1 MRLVTLLALLA
12 LPALAGAQAV
22 GVVEPQRVDDRY
34 ATDLY
39 VNLAECDPAQAIQR
53 EFRWNVQLEA
63 GQAFRSGVFR
73 FFASNKQPTAD
84 TSGGLAY
91 CDTEDDASTNL
102 KAGQVGEDITTSAG
116 ATSGNGTIPMQEI
129 ASESGRSQEG
139 QACTVGGDLIIYI
152 CVHYHPY
159 TSGTAVDP
167 TPRGLASG
175 TLTLSTQAPQ
185 APRLDRVSPG
195 NERLEADWTAAT
207 GGIAPEWFRVI
218 ARQSGSTAVTSTR
231 DSQGSNG
238 FVSGLVN
245 GTTYDVTVAA
255 LSAAGNPSPESNAL
269 PGTPIPADD
278 FWDRYSA
285 AGGQEQGGCASGAA
299 GPLALLG
306 LAALLA
312 RRRNGRRS

>member
-1 MRLVTLLALLA
+1 MRLFTLLVLLA

-39 VNLAECDPAQAIQR
+39 INLAECDQGQNVQV

-63 GQAFRSGVFR
+63 GRPAAGNGVFR
-73 FFASNKQPTAD
+73 FFATNKQPTA
-84 TSGGLAY
+84 TSGGFAL
-91 CDTEDDASTNL
+91 CPLDDDAPNNTFGHQVAEFTNN
-102 KAGQVGEDITTSAG
+102 GGVTT
-116 ATSGNGTIPMQEI
+116 GNGRVTTREI
-129 ASESGRSQEG
+129 VRAAFPTDLCGVR
-139 QACTVGGDLIIYI
+139 GDLPIYV
-152 CVHYHPY
+152 CVHFHPY
-159 TSGTAVDP
+159 TSGTAVDQ
-167 TPRGLASG
+167 TVRGFASG

-185 APRLDRVSPG
+185 TPRLDRVSPA
-195 NERLEADWTAAT
+195 NERLEANWTAAT
-207 GGIAPEWFRVI
+207 GGISPEWFRVI
-218 ARQSGSTAVTSTR
+218 AREAGSATVVSTR
-231 DSQGSNG
+231 DSQGSSG
-238 FVSGLVN
+238 FVSGLAN

-278 FWDRYSA
+278 FWDRYDA

-306 LAALLA
+306 LAAFLA
-312 RRRNGRRS
+312 RRNGRRS